1 MTFEQPRVPLSA
13 VSESRFLRS
22 PLKFRF
28 LRVFP
33 IVCVFRFLRVT
44 GDSFRFLREQ
54 FLIFV
59 GFRFLREPSDVFPFF
74 GP

>member
-1 MTFEQPRVPLSA
+1 
-13 VSESRFLRS
+13 
-22 PLKFRF
+22 
-28 LRVFP
+28 
-33 IVCVFRFLRVT
+33 VT
-44 GDSFRFLREQ
+44 SDSFRFLREQ